1 MTSRL
6 RMSSAHPLAD
16 TRPARPGPS
25 HFFAH
30 HGLWAPGV
38 RLFRQLR
45 FGAKAAIILGAV
57 LLPLLLLLGW
67 ELRSQAE
74 AAFQARVDA
83 TRQHVEVAQAVLVWA
98 EAEERAGRLSRAQA
112 QATARRIVGQMR
124 YDGGEY
130 FWIHDLQPRMVMH
143 PIKPA
148 LDGQDLSSMKDPNGL
163 ALFLAFNDT
172 VRRSGEG
179 YVAYQWPKPGSEQP
193 VDKVSYV
200 KGFEPWGWVLGSG
213 VYVGDLKAA
222 AWARVRWNAVV
233 VAAVL
238 AVAIYFFLSFY
249 RVMDGGLRET
259 RRHLRAMTAGD
270 LTGLPAPWGRDEAA
284 ELMLDLRAMQD
295 ALRRMVQRVRGSSD
309 EILHSSAAVAGGAAD
324 LSGRTEQTAAQLQVS
339 ASSMEQI
346 SATVKNTTEHT
357 LQAAHMARANAEVAE
372 GGGAVM
378 NDVVHTMG
386 EISAASRRIGEILGA
401 IDGIAFQ
408 TNLLAL
414 NAAVEAAR
422 AGEQGRGFGV
432 VAQEVRQLAQ
442 RSAAAAREIKGLI
455 GDSVA
460 RVDSGT
466 QVVRRAG
473 ATMAEIVSSSR
484 LVDQLLGEIAT
495 GAREQTQGIAQIGQA
510 VQELDRMT
518 QQNAALV
525 EETAAATATLEAQAR
540 QLTASV
546 AGFRLV

>member
-1 MTSRL
+1 M
-6 RMSSAHPLAD
+6 
-16 TRPARPGPS
+16 
-25 HFFAH
+25 
-30 HGLWAPGV
+30 
-38 RLFRQLR
+38 
-45 FGAKAAIILGAV
+45 
-57 LLPLLLLLGW
+57 
-67 ELRSQAE
+67 
-74 AAFQARVDA
+74 
-83 TRQHVEVAQAVLVWA
+83 
-98 EAEERAGRLSRAQA
+98 
-112 QATARRIVGQMR
+112 
-124 YDGGEY
+124 
-130 FWIHDLQPRMVMH
+130 
-143 PIKPA
+143 
-148 LDGQDLSSMKDPNGL
+148 
-163 ALFLAFNDT
+163 
-172 VRRSGEG
+172 
-179 YVAYQWPKPGSEQP
+179 
-193 VDKVSYV
+193 
-200 KGFEPWGWVLGSG
+200 
-213 VYVGDLKAA
+213 
-222 AWARVRWNAVV
+222 V

-546 AGFRLV
+546 AGFRLA